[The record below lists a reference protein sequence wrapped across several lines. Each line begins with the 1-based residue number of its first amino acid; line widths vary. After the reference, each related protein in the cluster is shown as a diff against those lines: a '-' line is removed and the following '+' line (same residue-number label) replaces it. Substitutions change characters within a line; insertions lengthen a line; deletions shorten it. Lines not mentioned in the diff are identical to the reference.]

1 MQIVGPLRALAFLAL
16 SEDEEIL
23 SNVCAAFSLVLPGIP
38 QQDLLARLC
47 QLFVHPVFRV
57 RRAALGTIM
66 EIIRYDAQQ
75 TNMLMELGLV
85 RSLSELLKT
94 PDNKLRIDVCEL
106 LIVLSLKGM
115 RRYCLFADAHLSA
128 GFVDDIMRT
137 EAPGVLMTLLS
148 TDDDLRWKIV
158 KVLKYLTR
166 SAAPSIR
173 YVLVI

>member
-115 RRYCLFADAHLSA
+115 RH
-128 GFVDDIMRT
+128 
-137 EAPGVLMTLLS
+137 
-148 TDDDLRWKIV
+148 
-158 KVLKYLTR
+158 
-166 SAAPSIR
+166 
-173 YVLVI
+173 